1 MKVIPHFQ
9 IPELHLV
16 YFSGLLDLR
25 LLPVS
30 VLEQKA
36 MEQLYSFH
44 YFSFIIMQ
52 AFHSLYHKDCN
63 ILLAAS
69 AVTNRV
75 IAAELAVFRA
85 MSNKPGSK
93 VFYSGLRLC
102 SKLPSYNFILII
114 SMHRYH
120 HFIWRNNNAQLY
132 YSHHFISTVLFR
144 PISALKGPSVGST
157 TATIPWKVEQN
168 IYRM

>member
-44 YFSFIIMQ
+44 YFSPIIMQ

-63 ILLAAS
+63 ILLVAS

-93 VFYSGLRLC
+93 VFYRGLRLC
-102 SKLPSYNFILII
+102 SKLPSYILSWSFPCTDITISYEELIMHNYII
-114 SMHRYH
+114 H
-120 HFIWRNNNAQLY
+120 ITLLALY
-132 YSHHFISTVLFR
+132 YSDPFQPS
-144 PISALKGPSVGST
+144 KGHL
-157 TATIPWKVEQN
+157 
-168 IYRM
+168 